1 MILNGKHKTMKQ
13 LSQEILADILK
24 TKRKEK
30 GISQEQLSELTG
42 INRAMIG
49 RTERMDF
56 IPSIT
61 QLENLSKVLEFDID
75 CVFVEDFKKQPFPY
89 FALRNKS
96 ISKEESESVEHLYSM
111 ILALQQQLI
120 LADSFKND

>member
-1 MILNGKHKTMKQ
+1 MKQ